1 MTTDIGVKKPGALV
15 ARSGLWIA
23 GIAAFLLIAV
33 TLGGGTVSLGL
44 IAIVA
49 AGLVIAGIGFAIRV
63 VAALENR

>member
-1 MTTDIGVKKPGALV
+1 MTTDIGVKKPGALA

-23 GIAAFLLIAV
+23 GVAAFLLVAV
-33 TLGGGTVSLGL
+33 TLGGGTLSLGL
-44 IAIVA
+44 VAIVM